1 MGIFQVMPISEAI
14 QQIILRDGSA
24 IEIAHQAQQEGV
36 RSLRRTGLLKVKRGL
51 TSIEEV
57 LAVTNE

>member
-14 QQIILRDGSA
+14 QQIIMRDGSA
-24 IEIAHQAQQEGV
+24 IEIAQQAQRDGV
-36 RSLRRTGLLKVKRGL
+36 RTLRRSGLLKVKLGL